1 MTHDWMMWCARQ
13 FGGSRDAALVCPHRG
28 PSCGSRVPRPN
39 ARAVCHAARC
49 CAALCG
55 IAKPAPRCFQDPSWI
70 PVQKQEGK
78 HNFTQSMTF
87 GSSKN
92 MAPKLDNAFLQGFM
106 QVYRMVETG
115 CRVVSCSA
123 SGYKYLQQ
131 TMSLM

>member
-1 MTHDWMMWCARQ
+1 MP
-13 FGGSRDAALVCPHRG
+13 GSLVAAGMRRSFAPIVAH
-28 PSCGSRVPRPN
+28 
-39 ARAVCHAARC
+39 HAARAC
-49 CAALCG
+49 LARMRALFAVQPGAAQPCAVLPSQRPCG

-78 HNFTQSMTF
+78 HHFTQSITF

-92 MAPKLDNAFLQGFM
+92 MAPKLDKAFLQGFM
-106 QVYRMVETG
+106 QVYQMVETG

>member
-1 MTHDWMMWCARQ
+1 
-13 FGGSRDAALVCPHRG
+13 
-28 PSCGSRVPRPN
+28 
-39 ARAVCHAARC
+39 
-49 CAALCG
+49 
-55 IAKPAPRCFQDPSWI
+55 
-70 PVQKQEGK
+70 
-78 HNFTQSMTF
+78 MTF

-131 TMSLM
+131 TMSVITIQISGFLIIVICTIPFGSNLIVTMAPSSARER

>member
-1 MTHDWMMWCARQ
+1 M
-13 FGGSRDAALVCPHRG
+13 
-28 PSCGSRVPRPN
+28 
-39 ARAVCHAARC
+39 
-49 CAALCG
+49 
-55 IAKPAPRCFQDPSWI
+55 
-70 PVQKQEGK
+70 QKQEGK

-92 MAPKLDNAFLQGFM
+92 MAPKLDKAFLQGFM

-115 CRVVSCSA
+115 CRVVSCSD